1 MKERERDLFMNGRKW
16 INMCWCVCVSMYM
29 RGGGRE
35 RERGE
40 AETRTINA
48 PMTLSFRLALVF
60 FLC

>member
-1 MKERERDLFMNGRKW
+1 MNERERERDLFMNGRKW

-48 PMTLSFRLALVF
+48 PMTLSFR
-60 FLC
+60 